1 MKKRLLALLTSAICC
16 SAHVGNLLVSA
27 EKPEG
32 LEKFYQKDY
41 YVVTFSNTDPE
52 NNHYYIRCN
61 SKAMHGRQWYTR
73 LDPDFVTITGEKT
86 SGFSYGD
93 ILLIDAF
100 TEVQLSSPP
109 TYITYADSAEY
120 IGNCKDVL
128 ETKELTL
135 TKKDITSFFDED
147 LNFNCLDHIEF
158 GFTDENGEEY
168 DYAYYYYNFDAEVD
182 VNTCNVGD
190 KILASV
196 YENTVVLPLEVY
208 PDTTENLPGDI
219 DGNGTVDITDVIQM
233 NRVYVG
239 CQKFT
244 PEQQKAG
251 DINQDGR
258 IDLSDSMQ
266 VLRYLVGLDETLG
279 ALLN

>member
-1 MKKRLLALLTSAICC
+1 MKKRLLALLTSAVCC
-16 SAHVGNLLVSA
+16 YACLGNLPVSA
-27 EKPEG
+27 EKTEG

-41 YVVTFSNTDPE
+41 YVVTFNNTDPE
-52 NNHYYIRCN
+52 ENYYIRCN
-61 SKAMHGRQWYTR
+61 SKAVYGRQWYTY
-73 LDPDFVTITGEKT
+73 LDPDSVTITGEKT

-93 ILLIDAF
+93 ILLMDAF
-100 TEVQLSSPP
+100 TIKQTSYPP

-168 DYAYYYYNFDAEVD
+168 DYTYYYYNLGAEVD

-208 PDTTENLPGDI
+208 PDTTENLPGDV
-219 DGNGTVDITDVIQM
+219 DGNGTVDITDVIRM

-244 PEQQKAG
+244 PEQTKAG
-251 DINQDGR
+251 DVNHDGR
-258 IDLSDSMQ
+258 IDLSDSML
-266 VLRYLVGLDETLG
+266 VLRYIVGLVETLG
-279 ALLN
+279 A